1 MQNVMTI
8 VFFACWTCYGQAP
21 GTPPGALNGGSKRPN
36 QLYQQTDAAEFRVQT
51 VRRWI
56 RSNEPLP
63 DRVAQLWR
71 LGDEAAVNV
80 MKIIATDGPLNETQE
95 SRALDIIHKAFEH
108 PESIRVP
115 NDLQPNATM
124 FLLQYLDA
132 SAPNDDIKMRIAE
145 VRQYAQTAKA
155 RIPVPA
161 AQPGQ

>member
-1 MQNVMTI
+1 
-8 VFFACWTCYGQAP
+8 
-21 GTPPGALNGGSKRPN
+21 
-36 QLYQQTDAAEFRVQT
+36 
-51 VRRWI
+51 
-56 RSNEPLP
+56 
-63 DRVAQLWR
+63 
-71 LGDEAAVNV
+71 

-115 NDLQPNATM
+115 TDLQPNATM